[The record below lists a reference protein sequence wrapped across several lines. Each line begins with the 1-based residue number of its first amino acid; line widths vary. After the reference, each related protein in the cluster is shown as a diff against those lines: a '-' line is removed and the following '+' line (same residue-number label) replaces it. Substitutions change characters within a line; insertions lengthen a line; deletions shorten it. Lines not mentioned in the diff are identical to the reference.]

1 MITGCRLLSNYMTKD
16 SSHSVDLPQ
25 AAVTALWKGNALEAI
40 NILRLER
47 DIGLQESKDQID
59 AYVRRHP
66 ALQHRLQAAQAQAT
80 QTLLRW
86 LVGVL
91 MLAGAA
97 AYVFFS
103 GM

>member
-1 MITGCRLLSNYMTKD
+1 MRND

-25 AAVTALWKGNALEAI
+25 AAIEALWKGNALEAI
-40 NILRLER
+40 NIVRLER
-47 DIGLQESKDQID
+47 DIGLEEAKDQVD
-59 AYVRRHP
+59 AYVRCHP
-66 ALQHRLQAAQAQAT
+66 ALQHRLKAAQAQAT
-80 QTLLRW
+80 QTLIRW

>member
-1 MITGCRLLSNYMTKD
+1 MTND

-25 AAVTALWKGNALEAI
+25 AAVEALWKGNAIEAI
-40 NILRLER
+40 KIVRLEQ
-47 DIGLQESKDQID
+47 DIGLEESKGQVD

-66 ALQHRLQAAQAQAT
+66 ALQHRLQAAQAQAR
-80 QTLLRW
+80 QTLVRW

-91 MLAGAA
+91 MLAAAA
-97 AYVFFS
+97 AYVFVS

>member
-1 MITGCRLLSNYMTKD
+1 MTND
-16 SSHSVDLPQ
+16 SSHSVNLPQ
-25 AAVTALWKGNALEAI
+25 AAVEAIWKGNAIEAI
-40 NILRLER
+40 NIVRVER
-47 DIGLQESKDQID
+47 DIGLEEAKDQVD
-59 AYVRRHP
+59 AYVRHHP

-80 QTLLRW
+80 QTLVRW

-97 AYVFFS
+97 AYFFIS

>member
-1 MITGCRLLSNYMTKD
+1 MTND

-25 AAVTALWKGNALEAI
+25 AAVEALWKGNAIEAI
-40 NILRLER
+40 KIVRLEQ
-47 DIGLQESKDQID
+47 DIGLEESKGQVD

-66 ALQHRLQAAQAQAT
+66 GLQHRLQAAQAQAR
-80 QTLLRW
+80 QTLVRW

-91 MLAGAA
+91 MLAAA
-97 AYVFFS
+97 AYVFLS

>member
-1 MITGCRLLSNYMTKD
+1 MTND
-16 SSHSVDLPQ
+16 SSHSVNLPQ
-25 AAVTALWKGNALEAI
+25 AAVEAIWKGNAIEAI
-40 NILRLER
+40 KIVRLEQ
-47 DIGLQESKDQID
+47 DIGLEDAKDQVD
-59 AYVRRHP
+59 AYVRLHP

-80 QTLLRW
+80 QTLVRW

-97 AYVFFS
+97 AYFFIS